1 MKNLLYIAMAILA
14 FGFAQAQELGAI
26 SGQVVDAAS
35 GNPIARAVVICHGDS
50 GQAGR
55 AQTNERGAYRIP
67 NLAPGR
73 YRVMAEARG
82 YEPARYPEPVP
93 VRPGQ
98 VTQNINFRL
107 RPVQQGM
114 GAISGRV
121 TDRRTGEPISGAL
134 VVARGR
140 EWAGRARTDER
151 GNYVIRGL
159 RPGAY
164 HVKAGARGY
173 VRGVFPRPVAVEAG
187 QVTENIDFALQP
199 RPVRGAIAGRVI
211 DARTQEPV
219 GGAVVV
225 AVGEHGRNRATTD
238 RHGFYRMPLP
248 PGLYQV
254 TAQARG
260 YEPAV
265 FPRRVPVRPHEVT
278 HDINFALRRLAL
290 DSD

>member
-1 MKNLLYIAMAILA
+1 MKNLLYIAMALLA
-14 FGFAQAQELGAI
+14 VGIARAEEVGAI
-26 SGQVVDAAS
+26 SGQVVDAAT
-35 GNPIARAVVICHGDS
+35 GNPIANAVVVCHGDS

-67 NLAPGR
+67 NLEPGR

-82 YEPARYPEPVP
+82 YEPGRYPEPVP
-93 VRPGQ
+93 VRAGQ
-98 VTQNINFRL
+98 VTQNVNFRL
-107 RPVQQGM
+107 RPAQQPM

-121 TDRRTGEPISGAL
+121 TDRRTGDPISGAL

-140 EWAGRARTDER
+140 DWAGRARTDDR

-164 HVKAGARGY
+164 RVKAVARHY
-173 VRGVFPRPVAVEAG
+173 VREAFPRPVTVEAG

-199 RPVRGAIAGRVI
+199 KPARGAIAGQVI
-211 DARTQEPV
+211 DARTQEPI

-238 RHGFYRMPLP
+238 RRGFYRMPLP
-248 PGLYQV
+248 PGVYQV

-260 YEPAV
+260 YEPSV
-265 FPRRVPVRPHEVT
+265 FPRRVPVRPREVT
-278 HDINFALRRLAL
+278 RDINFSLRRLAL